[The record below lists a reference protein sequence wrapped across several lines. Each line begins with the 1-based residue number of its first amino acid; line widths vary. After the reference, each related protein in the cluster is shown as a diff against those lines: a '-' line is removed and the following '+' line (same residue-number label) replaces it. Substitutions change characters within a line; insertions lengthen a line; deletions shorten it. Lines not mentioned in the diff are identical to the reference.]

1 VNEIILCSGYVPP
14 EYVRNGVYSIKSDVY
29 SFGIVLLHIISGK
42 KNGSLYGSDETLS
55 LLEYV
60 SFLITQL
67 TIF

>member
-1 VNEIILCSGYVPP
+1 VNEIILCSDYVPP
-14 EYVRNGVYSIKSDVY
+14 EYVRNGVYSTKSDVY

-42 KNGSLYGSDETLS
+42 KNGSLYGSDENLS

-60 SFLITQL
+60 SFLIAQL